1 MKICQKTENLCCPLW
16 YIFSDWLQLNDRFF
30 STFYNYL
37 LEIII
42 LCHILNRIFLK
53 DSSLFF
59 SGEMIPQLKSR
70 QEKKSGGQENQAQGG
85 GQGGGKKNK
94 KKK

>member
-1 MKICQKTENLCCPLW
+1 MA
-16 YIFSDWLQLNDRFF
+16 NDRFF
-30 STFYNYL
+30 SALYNYL

-42 LCHILNRIFLK
+42 LCPILNRKIFK
-53 DSSLFF
+53 NSSFS

>member
-1 MKICQKTENLCCPLW
+1 MNDILLVAEYVWSIYKYFYKQKNL
-16 YIFSDWLQLNDRFF
+16 Y
-30 STFYNYL
+30 
-37 LEIII
+37 
-42 LCHILNRIFLK
+42 
-53 DSSLFF
+53 F

-70 QEKKSGGQENQAQGG
+70 QVSKSSGGQENQAPGG

>member
-1 MKICQKTENLCCPLW
+1 MV
-16 YIFSDWLQLNDRFF
+16 NDTFF

-37 LEIII
+37 LEILI
-42 LCHILNRIFLK
+42 LCHILDRIFLK
-53 DSSLFF
+53 FLSFF

>member
-1 MKICQKTENLCCPLW
+1 MV
-16 YIFSDWLQLNDRFF
+16 NDTFF

-37 LEIII
+37 LEILI
-42 LCHILNRIFLK
+42 LCHILDRIFLK
-53 DSSLFF
+53 NSSFF

>member
-1 MKICQKTENLCCPLW
+1 MNLYVKLLSEEHDKIP
-16 YIFSDWLQLNDRFF
+16 I
-30 STFYNYL
+30 
-37 LEIII
+37 
-42 LCHILNRIFLK
+42 
-53 DSSLFF
+53 FF

>member
-1 MKICQKTENLCCPLW
+1 MHTQTEYFCL
-16 YIFSDWLQLNDRFF
+16 
-30 STFYNYL
+30 
-37 LEIII
+37 
-42 LCHILNRIFLK
+42 IFLVINFLVTIFLDK
-53 DSSLFF
+53 KIFLLF